1 MHTAPWMQARDGS
14 PGSILSRGHGDADA
28 GATMRSHPRSV
39 VLAAALIA
47 PAAAFTASCGDSDNP
62 ATRAA
67 APAPAVSAS
76 ATTVTRPA
84 LATAL
89 RHVVAAGSPGVI
101 ALVNDGRKV
110 RLSAAGVA
118 DTSSGRT
125 LRPTDRF
132 RAGSITKSFVSTVA
146 LQLVGEGKLS
156 LSDSVEHWL
165 PGILPYGD
173 DVTVRQLLNLTSGVP
188 DNQGPVEAEF
198 LKGNM
203 TRSWSPRELVA
214 LVADKKPDFAPGTS
228 WAYSNTNYMLAGL
241 IIERVTGNQLGHEL
255 KQRIFKPLHLRGTS
269 FPQNTST
276 IAGSHSDGHAYVD
289 GKLLDVT
296 VLNPSGTWAAGN
308 LVSTATDV
316 AHFWRALLGGKLL
329 APRQLAAMK
338 KTVPLQK
345 GVDLGYGLAI
355 FKWPTA
361 CGPVWGNGGDI
372 AGYNNRFQNSED
384 GKRQAGVIV
393 PMNPM
398 PKGLGEPVGGLKQA
412 AISDALGSRKLC

>member
-1 MHTAPWMQARDGS
+1 
-14 PGSILSRGHGDADA
+14 
-28 GATMRSHPRSV
+28 MRPHPRSII
-39 VLAAALIA
+39 LAAALIV
-47 PAAAFTASCGDSDNP
+47 PAAAFTAACGHSGNTA
-62 ATRAA
+62 ATAA
-67 APAPAVSAS
+67 APAGAISAN
-76 ATTVTRPA
+76 ATTATRPT
-84 LATAL
+84 LATEL
-89 RHVVAAGSPGVI
+89 GKVVAAGSPGAI

-110 RLSAAGVA
+110 RVSAAGVA
-118 DTSSGRT
+118 DTSGRRA
-125 LRPTDRF
+125 LRPADRF
-132 RAGSITKSFVSTVA
+132 RAGSITKSFVATVA
-146 LQLVGEGKLS
+146 LQLVGERKLS
-156 LSDSVEHWL
+156 LSDSVERWL

-214 LVADKKPDFAPGTS
+214 LIADKKPDFAPGTS

-241 IIERVTGNQLGHEL
+241 IIERVTGNQLGQEL

-276 IAGSHSDGHAYVD
+276 IAGSHSDGHAFVD
-289 GKLLDVT
+289 GKLVDVT

-316 AHFWRALLGGKLL
+316 AHFWRALLGGELL

-338 KTVPLQK
+338 RTVPIHK
-345 GVDLGYGLAI
+345 GVDLGYGLGI
-355 FKWPTA
+355 FEWPTA

-384 GKRQAGVIV
+384 GTRQAGVIV

-398 PKGLGEPVGGLKQA
+398 PKALGEPVGALKQA
-412 AISDALGSRKLC
+412 AISDALGSRSAC

>member
-1 MHTAPWMQARDGS
+1 
-14 PGSILSRGHGDADA
+14 
-28 GATMRSHPRSV
+28 MRPHPRSV
-39 VLAAALIA
+39 IL
-47 PAAAFTASCGDSDNP
+47 
-62 ATRAA
+62 
-67 APAPAVSAS
+67 
-76 ATTVTRPA
+76 
-84 LATAL
+84 
-89 RHVVAAGSPGVI
+89 VAAGSPGAI
-101 ALVNDGRKV
+101 ALVNDGRRV
-110 RLSAAGVA
+110 RVSAAGVA
-118 DTSSGRT
+118 DTSGRRA
-125 LRPTDRF
+125 LRPADRF
-132 RAGSITKSFVSTVA
+132 RAGSITKSFVATVA
-146 LQLVGEGKLS
+146 LQLVGEGRLS
-156 LSDSVEHWL
+156 LSDSVDRWL

-173 DVTVRQLLNLTSGVP
+173 DITVRQLLNLTSGVP

-241 IIERVTGNQLGHEL
+241 IIERVTGNRLGQEL
-255 KQRIFKPLHLRGTS
+255 ERRIFTRLHLRGTS

-276 IAGSHSDGHAYVD
+276 IAGSHSDGHAFVD
-289 GKLLDVT
+289 GKVLEVT

-316 AHFWRALLGGKLL
+316 AHFWRALLGGELL
-329 APRQLAAMK
+329 APRELAAMK
-338 KTVPLQK
+338 RTVRIQK
-345 GVDLGYGLAI
+345 GVDLGYGLGI

-384 GKRQAGVIV
+384 GTRQAGVIV

-398 PKGLGEPVGGLKQA
+398 PKALGEPVGALKQA
-412 AISDALGSRKLC
+412 AISDALRSRKPC

>member
-1 MHTAPWMQARDGS
+1 
-14 PGSILSRGHGDADA
+14 
-28 GATMRSHPRSV
+28 MRPHPRSII
-39 VLAAALIA
+39 LAAALIV
-47 PAAAFTASCGDSDNP
+47 PAAAFTAACGHSGNTA
-62 ATRAA
+62 ATAA
-67 APAPAVSAS
+67 APAGAISAN
-76 ATTVTRPA
+76 ATTATRPT
-84 LATAL
+84 LATEL
-89 RHVVAAGSPGVI
+89 GKVVAAGSPGAI

-110 RLSAAGVA
+110 RVSAAGVA
-118 DTSSGRT
+118 DTSGRRA
-125 LRPTDRF
+125 LRPADRF
-132 RAGSITKSFVSTVA
+132 RAGSITKSFVATVA
-146 LQLVGEGKLS
+146 LQLVGERKLS
-156 LSDSVEHWL
+156 LSDSVERWL

-198 LKGNM
+198 LEGNM

-214 LVADKKPDFAPGTS
+214 LIADKKPDFAPGTS

-241 IIERVTGNQLGHEL
+241 IIERVTGNQLGQEL

-276 IAGSHSDGHAYVD
+276 IAGSHSDGHAFVD
-289 GKLLDVT
+289 GKLVDVT

-316 AHFWRALLGGKLL
+316 AHFWRALLGGELL

-338 KTVPLQK
+338 RTVPIHK
-345 GVDLGYGLAI
+345 GVDLGYGLGI
-355 FKWPTA
+355 FEWPTA

-398 PKGLGEPVGGLKQA
+398 PKALGEPVGVLKQA
-412 AISDALGSRKLC
+412 AISDALGSRSAC

>member
-1 MHTAPWMQARDGS
+1 
-14 PGSILSRGHGDADA
+14 
-28 GATMRSHPRSV
+28 MRPHPRSV
-39 VLAAALIA
+39 ILAAALIV
-47 PAAAFTASCGDSDNP
+47 PAAAFTAACGDSGNTA
-62 ATRAA
+62 ATAA
-67 APAPAVSAS
+67 APAGAVSAG
-76 ATTVTRPA
+76 ATTATRPT
-84 LATAL
+84 LATEL
-89 RHVVAAGSPGVI
+89 GQVVAAGSPGAI
-101 ALVNDGRKV
+101 ALVNDGRRV
-110 RLSAAGVA
+110 RVSAAGVA
-118 DTSSGRT
+118 RTSGGRA
-125 LRPTDRF
+125 LRPADRF
-132 RAGSITKSFVSTVA
+132 RAGSITKSFVATVA
-146 LQLVGEGKLS
+146 LQLVGEGRLS
-156 LSDSVEHWL
+156 LSDSVDRWL

-173 DVTVRQLLNLTSGVP
+173 DITVRQLLNLTSGVP

-241 IIERVTGNQLGHEL
+241 IIERVTGNRLGQEL
-255 KQRIFKPLHLRGTS
+255 ERRIFTRLHLRGTS

-276 IAGSHSDGHAYVD
+276 IAGSHSDGHAFVD
-289 GKLLDVT
+289 GKVLEVT

-316 AHFWRALLGGKLL
+316 AHFWRALLGGELL

-338 KTVPLQK
+338 RTVPIHK
-345 GVDLGYGLAI
+345 GVDLGYGLGI
-355 FKWPTA
+355 FEWPTA

-384 GKRQAGVIV
+384 GKRQAGVMV

-398 PKGLGEPVGGLKQA
+398 PKALGEPVGALKQA
-412 AISDALGSRKLC
+412 AISDALRSRKPC

>member
-1 MHTAPWMQARDGS
+1 MERVVSG
-14 PGSILSRGHGDADA
+14 
-28 GATMRSHPRSV
+28 GA
-39 VLAAALIA
+39 
-47 PAAAFTASCGDSDNP
+47 
-62 ATRAA
+62 
-67 APAPAVSAS
+67 
-76 ATTVTRPA
+76 
-84 LATAL
+84 
-89 RHVVAAGSPGVI
+89 PGVI
-101 ALVNDGRKV
+101 ALVNDGHRV
-110 RLSAAGVA
+110 RLHAAGVA
-118 DTSSGRT
+118 DTRSSRA
-125 LRPTDRF
+125 LRPTDRY

-146 LQLVGEGKLS
+146 LQLVAEGKLS
-156 LSDSVEHWL
+156 LSDTVERRL

-228 WAYSNTNYMLAGL
+228 WAYSNTNYVLAGL
-241 IIERVTGNQLGHEL
+241 IIERVTGNRLGREL
-255 KQRIFKPLHLRGTS
+255 DERIFQPLHLRDTS
-269 FPQNTST
+269 FPQNTSK
-276 IAGSHSDGHAYVD
+276 IVGSHSNGHAFVD

-316 AHFWRALLGGKLL
+316 AHFWRAVLGGKLL

-338 KTVPLQK
+338 KTVTIQK
-345 GVDLGYGLAI
+345 GVDLGYGLGI
-355 FKWPTA
+355 FRWPSA

-372 AGYNNRFQNSED
+372 AGYSNRFQNSED

-398 PKGLGEPVGGLKQA
+398 PDALGEPVGALKQVA
-412 AISDALGSRKLC
+412 LSDALGSRKLC